1 MEWKILT
8 ENLIR
13 LIPWLILHSIG
24 TQFFRSYHKEKIPL
38 FHSVL
43 PTLYLLKV
51 LGIKPVILLLAQP
64 LAMFTIAELIPHTFS
79 GKENVMHPCGY
90 N

>member
-1 MEWKILT
+1 MEWKIFT
-8 ENLIR
+8 ENIIS

-24 TQFFRSYHKEKIPL
+24 THFFRSYCKEKIPL
-38 FHSVL
+38 FHAL
-43 PTLYLLKV
+43 IPTLYLLKV

-64 LAMFTIAELIPHTFS
+64 LAMFIIAELIPHTFS
-79 GKENVMHPCGY
+79 GKENVMHPSGY